1 MDILYVILSTVL
13 SSTPLPPITT
23 TPASSPAEGVQTH
36 PGQAV
41 LAGDFT
47 KVDDGLG

>member
-13 SSTPLPPITT
+13 SSTSPA
-23 TPASSPAEGVQTH
+23 ASSAAEGGQTE
-36 PGQAV
+36 PGQAM
-41 LAGDFT
+41 LAGDFA

>member
-13 SSTPLPPITT
+13 SSPPPPIITI
-23 TPASSPAEGVQTH
+23 PASSPAEGVQTH